1 MEEQS
6 TREQIIHLEPN
17 DDIVAIREVLSWT
30 KARRVVL
37 VVPPALRSLQS
48 KVNLKLLHR
57 HGANLGKEVVLVT
70 ADRVTRELSYEVGL
84 PIFLTVEKAARA
96 RLKGPAQLEAL
107 KPFRRTV
114 DRPRRTKSAEA
125 MRSESPFLANQII
138 AVLLFAGI
146 LLVVAAAGFLVLP
159 GAQVTVVQAAQPIE
173 RTIQLRADPNT
184 TNADYEAKVIPARL
198 LGVEVEANAQ
208 VPTAAKKD
216 SPDVRANGKVVFVN
230 QLNQPVTVAVGTV
243 VATSAG
249 TPVRFTTV
257 EQVTVPGQIGATIEA
272 SVVAVDAGPSGNVKS
287 YLINVVQGPLA
298 TQVKVINQQPMSGGN
313 VRQVGVVTQADKD
326 QVKAI
331 LLQQLQQKARAA
343 LQAELGEQEFIPPE
357 TIQIFPLDETYDRFV
372 GEQADALGLK
382 MRVAARGSVIAGYN
396 ANALVLDQL
405 EKNIDPKFQLL
416 PQGLT
421 FQPAQVESVSDD
433 GVVVFN
439 MRVTGNIGLRLPKAE
454 AIQAIQGKPIGDAI
468 DYLTR
473 TYGLKRPAEIVVMPD
488 WLGRVPFFPF
498 RIQLTIKTEVV

>member
-1 MEEQS
+1 LEEQS
-6 TREQIIHLEPN
+6 SQEQIIYLEPD
-17 DDIVAIREVLSWT
+17 DDIVAIREALAWT

-37 VVPPALRSLQS
+37 VIPPALRTLQS

-70 ADRVTRELSYEVGL
+70 ADRLTRELGYDVGL
-84 PIFLTVEKAARA
+84 PIFFTVDKAARA
-96 RLKGPAQLEAL
+96 RVNGPTEPQNV
-107 KPFRRTV
+107 KPYQRRV
-114 DRPRRTKSAEA
+114 ERPRRSKSADA

-138 AVLLFAGI
+138 AILLFAGI
-146 LLVVAAAGFLVLP
+146 LLIVAASGFLLLP
-159 GAQVTVVQAAQPIE
+159 GANITVVQSAQPIE
-173 RTIQLRADPNT
+173 RTVELRADPN
-184 TNADYEAKVIPARL
+184 AAKVDYDAKVIPARL
-198 LGVEVEANAQ
+198 LGVEVEASTQ
-208 VPTAAKKD
+208 VPTSAKKD
-216 SPDVRANGKVVFVN
+216 SPDTRALGKVVFVN

-249 TPVRFTTV
+249 TPIRFTTV
-257 EQVTVPGQIGATIEA
+257 EQVTLPAQIGGTVEA
-272 SVVAVDAGPSGNVKS
+272 SVVATDPGPSGNVKS
-287 YLINVVQGPLA
+287 FLNNIVEGPLA
-298 TQVKVINQQPMSGGN
+298 SQVKVVNQQPMGGGN

-331 LLQQLQQKARAA
+331 LLQQLQQKANAA

-357 TIQIFPLDETYDRFV
+357 TIKIFPLDETYDRFV

-382 MRVAARGSVIAGYN
+382 IRVAARGSVIGGHN

-421 FQPAQVESVSDD
+421 FQPAHVVSVGDD
-433 GVVVFN
+433 GVAVFN

-454 AIQAIQGKPIGDAI
+454 AIQAIQGKPIADAA

-498 RIQLTIKTEVV
+498 RIQLTVKTEAV